1 MGEESRLIT
10 DLALI
15 LISAGVMT
23 LVFKILKQPLVLGYI
38 VAGFLVGPHFGLFPS
53 VMETSSIQEWS
64 EIGII
69 FLLFALGLEF
79 SFKKL
84 LKSGSTAIITAL
96 VGVVLVMLLGILT
109 GHFMGWT
116 TMESVFLGGMLSMS
130 STVIVIKAYDD
141 LGVKKTQFAEIT
153 MAVLIIQD
161 LVAVVM
167 MVLLSTVA
175 VGKNFEG
182 TEMLFSILKLIF
194 FLVLWFVIGIYLIPT
209 FFKKFKKRMND
220 ETLLIISLGF
230 CFGMVVLAE
239 STGFSS
245 ALGAFVMGSLLA
257 ETIEAERIEHLTKSI
272 KDLFGAIF
280 FVSVGMMVNP
290 TIIATYWWQIL
301 ILTIITIFGKTV
313 FSAVGA
319 LIAGQN
325 IKTSMQVGFS
335 LSQVGEFAFIIATL
349 GMSLHV
355 LSDFIYPVIVA
366 VSVIT
371 IFTTPYCIRLSEP
384 IANWIE
390 KKMPPRMK
398 AILTRFSSGNNTVN
412 QQSEW
417 SKLLKSYITRVGVF
431 SVVIVAI
438 IVFAFSWF
446 QPFVQ
451 QIFEKYGLSTTL
463 GNVLWAAVAIMVL
476 SPFLRGLL
484 VQRKDDEERFAKLW
498 SDNRFNKGL
507 LITLSLSKMF
517 LVVFFVSMVLMN
529 TFEAK
534 TWTLIVV
541 AIAVLVFILVSRKSF
556 RRFSKIEKHFV
567 SNLNERENEQ
577 KKKNPIRASFESKF
591 SGKDIHLSHV
601 LVSPNYDMI
610 GKTLSELNFIDVYQ
624 VSIVKIER
632 GNKEI
637 YFPSGDDYIYPYDH
651 LVVMGTDEQ
660 LNKFNHVLESQ
671 SAETSLVKKAEM
683 IISSLV
689 IDRNSPYLGKTIAMS
704 GIRHPGNCM
713 VIGFERDGVEYFNPS
728 IQTEF
733 EIDDLVWVVGEKH
746 DVEKLL

>member
-23 LVFKILKQPLVLGYI
+23 LIFKILKQPLVLGYI

-182 TEMLFSILKLIF
+182 TEMLFSILKLVF

-245 ALGAFVMGSLLA
+245 ALVAFVMGSLLA

-556 RRFSKIEKHFV
+556 RRFSKIE
-567 SNLNERENEQ
+567 
-577 KKKNPIRASFESKF
+577 
-591 SGKDIHLSHV
+591 
-601 LVSPNYDMI
+601 
-610 GKTLSELNFIDVYQ
+610 
-624 VSIVKIER
+624 
-632 GNKEI
+632 
-637 YFPSGDDYIYPYDH
+637 
-651 LVVMGTDEQ
+651 
-660 LNKFNHVLESQ
+660 
-671 SAETSLVKKAEM
+671 
-683 IISSLV
+683 
-689 IDRNSPYLGKTIAMS
+689 
-704 GIRHPGNCM
+704 
-713 VIGFERDGVEYFNPS
+713 
-728 IQTEF
+728 
-733 EIDDLVWVVGEKH
+733 
-746 DVEKLL
+746 